1 MDKLLLGLTLLV
13 SVSSFALEQDSFE
26 ARIMGGEVK
35 ALQGRETFFS
45 TTKHLLDTFFNKK
58 EVLVDTDSFEFDV
71 LQGGAVSRKVT
82 VKGVVNCSVEEV
94 VYSYHAIHITCGD
107 NQRRSFDYD
116 AKVKKWSPY

>member
-13 SVSSFALEQDSFE
+13 SVPSFALELDSFE

-35 ALQGRETFFS
+35 ALQERETFFS

-94 VYSYHAIHITCGD
+94 VYGYHAIHITCGD

>member
-13 SVSSFALEQDSFE
+13 SVPSFALELDSFE

-35 ALQGRETFFS
+35 ALQERETFFS

-82 VKGVVNCSVEEV
+82 VKGVENCSVEEV
-94 VYSYHAIHITCGD
+94 VYSYHSIHITCGD
-107 NQRRSFDYD
+107 DERRSFDYN
-116 AKVKKWSPY
+116 AKLRKWSPY